1 MIGKLTIGR
10 SFAGVVRYVMQK
22 PEARLL
28 HAEGVRGG
36 SVQSSIDDFNMQRKI
51 NPELSRAVG
60 HVALSW
66 SKNDTEKLSP
76 DMMIQRAQEYMQKMK
91 INETQYLIVEHKDRN
106 HPHLHIIYNRVDN
119 NGKTISDRLQKVR
132 NQKVCKEMTLKHG
145 YYLGKDKSLVNRHR
159 LTGADKVKYELYDA
173 ITKASQ
179 KAKNWN
185 ELAALLKER
194 DIGIVF
200 KYKSGSQQ
208 IQGISFIK
216 GDIKM
221 KGSEIDRGL
230 SFAKL
235 DERIRQ
241 NQNQLGNQR
250 SQPTLGEYS
259 PERASPSLFMHSRPP
274 ISSDSLL
281 NDLLKPEQNSQ
292 EQTPYELRKKKRQK
306 RKGHSL

>member
-28 HAEGVRGG
+28 HAEGVRDNSIQ
-36 SVQSSIDDFNMQRKI
+36 SVIDDFNTQRKI

-76 DMMIQRAQEYMQKMK
+76 DIMIHRAREYMQKMK

-119 NGKTISDRLQKVR
+119 KGRTISDRLQKVR

-145 YYLGKDKSLVNRHR
+145 YYLGKDKSQVNRHR

-173 ITKASQ
+173 ITKTSQ

-185 ELAALLKER
+185 ELAALLNER

-208 IQGISFIK
+208 IQGISFSK

-221 KGSEIDRGL
+221 KGSEIDRGF

-235 DERIRQ
+235 DEKIRK
-241 NQNQLGNQR
+241 NQNQLINQH
-250 SQPTLGEYS
+250 SQPTLREY
-259 PERASPSLFMHSRPP
+259 PPGRAASSLFTHSRPS
-274 ISSDSLL
+274 ISNDSLL
-281 NDLLKPEQNSQ
+281 NDLLKPEQISQ

>member
-1 MIGKLTIGR
+1 M
-10 SFAGVVRYVMQK
+10 VRYVMQK

-28 HAEGVRGG
+28 HAEGVREG
-36 SVQSSIDDFNMQRKI
+36 SVQSVIDDFNTQRKI

-76 DMMIQRAQEYMQKMK
+76 DIMIQRAQEYMQKMK
-91 INETQYLIVEHKDRN
+91 MNETQYLIVEHKDRD

-119 NGKTISDRLQKVR
+119 KGKTISDRLQKVR

-173 ITKASQ
+173 ITKAGQ

-185 ELAALLKER
+185 ELASLLKER

-208 IQGISFIK
+208 IQGISFSK

-221 KGSEIDRGL
+221 KGSEIDRRL

-235 DERIRQ
+235 DEKIRQ
-241 NQNQLGNQR
+241 NQNQLRNQP
-250 SQPTLGEYS
+250 SEPTLIEYS
-259 PERASPSLFMHSRPP
+259 PRRASPSLFMDSRPP
-274 ISSDSLL
+274 VLSGSLL
-281 NDLLKPEQNSQ
+281 NDLLKQEQISQ

>member
-28 HAEGVRGG
+28 HADGVRESSIQ
-36 SVQSSIDDFNMQRKI
+36 SVIDDFNTQRKI

-66 SKNDTEKLSP
+66 SKNDIEKLSREI
-76 DMMIQRAQEYMQKMK
+76 MIQRAQEYMQKMK
-91 INETQYLIVEHKDRN
+91 ISETQYLIVEHRDRN

-119 NGKTISDRLQKVR
+119 KGKTISDRLQKVR

-208 IQGISFIK
+208 IQGISFSK
-216 GDIKM
+216 GGIKM

-235 DERIRQ
+235 DEKIRQ
-241 NQNQLGNQR
+241 NQNQLINQH
-250 SQPTLGEYS
+250 SQPTLREYS
-259 PERASPSLFMHSRPP
+259 PGRTSPSLFIDSRPP
-274 ISSDSLL
+274 ISNDSLL
-281 NDLLKPEQNSQ
+281 NDLLKPEQISE
-292 EQTPYELRKKKRQK
+292 EQTPYELRKKKHQK

>member
-28 HAEGVRGG
+28 HAEGVRDS
-36 SVQSSIDDFNMQRKI
+36 SVQSVIDDFNMQRKI

-66 SKNDTEKLSP
+66 SKSDMEKLSP
-76 DMMIQRAQEYMQKMK
+76 DIMIQRAHEYMQKMK
-91 INETQYLIVEHKDRN
+91 ISETQYLVVEHQDRN

-119 NGKTISDRLQKVR
+119 KGKTISDRLQKVR
-132 NQKVCKEMTLKHG
+132 NQKVCKEITLKHG
-145 YYLGKDKSLVNRHR
+145 YYLGKDKSQVNRHR

-200 KYKSGSQQ
+200 KYKSGSEQ
-208 IQGISFIK
+208 IQGISFSK
-216 GDIKM
+216 GDMKM

-235 DERIRQ
+235 DEKIRQ
-241 NQNQLGNQR
+241 NQNQLINQR
-250 SQPTLGEYS
+250 SQPLLREYS
-259 PERASPSLFMHSRPP
+259 PGRASPFLFMHSRPP
-274 ISSDSLL
+274 ASGDHLLIDLL
-281 NDLLKPEQNSQ
+281 NPEQMSQ